1 MKTPIKLP
9 LVLLLAVP
17 VASVDNGLGLTPPMG
32 WRSWNCFGGN
42 VNQTMMTEIMDSMVA
57 TDREIDG
64 KKSSLHSI
72 GYDNC
77 GLDGNPLIDKT
88 KFPNMGEMVD
98 HGHQVGIRV
107 GWYMNNCICSE
118 RQFPPTGEM
127 VTKIMEKSVAA
138 LVGFKFDG
146 LKLDSC
152 SQFNNLTW
160 WNKLINATG
169 RPILVENCHQGGL
182 APGAVQWQTYIK
194 DAAVYTHKLGYLSAG
209 DDIKGSPAANVTAE
223 ACFQMCTSSSA
234 CLGLSFEADV
244 AMPKGIL
251 KTCYMKSAL
260 HFIDYDATNSKCTG
274 LTTPSDCPFN
284 FFRTSG
290 DINPSW
296 KSMIGN
302 LATVPPYLGS
312 ETKPAYSR
320 PGAWAYPGRSGVS
333 NPGKVAVLFLNGAAL
348 NATASTFNIT
358 LSDVGLSGTVA
369 VRDIWKRADLAKVT
383 GTFTTDAIAPHDS
396 RFYVLG
402 GK

>member
-1 MKTPIKLP
+1 
-9 LVLLLAVP
+9 
-17 VASVDNGLGLTPPMG
+17 
-32 WRSWNCFGGN
+32 
-42 VNQTMMTEIMDSMVA
+42 
-57 TDREIDG
+57 
-64 KKSSLHSI
+64 
-72 GYDNC
+72 
-77 GLDGNPLIDKT
+77 
-88 KFPNMGEMVD
+88 
-98 HGHQVGIRV
+98 
-107 GWYMNNCICSE
+107 MNNCICSE

-302 LATVPPYLGS
+302 LATVRGKHDPP
-312 ETKPAYSR
+312 
-320 PGAWAYPGRSGVS
+320 
-333 NPGKVAVLFLNGAAL
+333 
-348 NATASTFNIT
+348 
-358 LSDVGLSGTVA
+358 
-369 VRDIWKRADLAKVT
+369 
-383 GTFTTDAIAPHDS
+383 AI
-396 RFYVLG
+396 
-402 GK
+402 